1 MDEEID
7 QFKRNSVTSSRASLK
22 VRPSDNL
29 MMENER
35 QSTMNS
41 KGKKGIKLVRS
52 FGNIDEDDIEQEES
66 ANMNFEEKDDVSS
79 SSSDDYMNSEEEML
93 DDRVRQAKNL
103 IRALVFL
110 IFINIGFSVFCLV
123 V

>member
-7 QFKRNSVTSSRASLK
+7 QFKRNSVASSRASLK

-35 QSTMNS
+35 QSTVKS
-41 KGKKGIKLVRS
+41 KGKKGNKLVRS
-52 FGNIDEDDIEQEES
+52 FGNIDEDDVEQEES

-79 SSSDDYMNSEEEML
+79 SSSDEYMNSEEEML

>member
-1 MDEEID
+1 
-7 QFKRNSVTSSRASLK
+7 
-22 VRPSDNL
+22 
-29 MMENER
+29 
-35 QSTMNS
+35 
-41 KGKKGIKLVRS
+41 
-52 FGNIDEDDIEQEES
+52 
-66 ANMNFEEKDDVSS
+66 MNFEEKDDVSS